1 MCRTPSLVRL
11 CFFLCDRQALVL
23 PRNPGNLH
31 YRLATRRVD
40 IYSRTLRHK
49 VSVPQVSWW
58 AFRCRKVVDRRA
70 AALACGAFK
79 TGRGGC
85 TSLPGAPRSN
95 RRVLAMTRPAVIPPG
110 SWPRR
115 MGAEL
120 AAGYCGES
128 TVEAFIKRVG
138 SDYPQPRIT
147 EGRRRLWLRD
157 DLDQAILPPDL
168 HRVRD
173 VAEDL

>member
-1 MCRTPSLVRL
+1 MP
-11 CFFLCDRQALVL
+11 
-23 PRNPGNLH
+23 
-31 YRLATRRVD
+31 
-40 IYSRTLRHK
+40 
-49 VSVPQVSWW
+49 
-58 AFRCRKVVDRRA
+58 
-70 AALACGAFK
+70 
-79 TGRGGC
+79 
-85 TSLPGAPRSN
+85 
-95 RRVLAMTRPAVIPPG
+95 RPAVIPTG

-120 AAGYCGES
+120 AAAYCGES

-138 SDYPQPRIT
+138 SEYPQPRIT

-168 HRVRD
+168 QRVRD